1 MPCCPV
7 MHILFGPYADGCL
20 RAGHS
25 MLIVYAYLLE
35 AAMDAAFAGD
45 SYLALTLSSALAG
58 LDAFLLFMRC
68 LRFNRLGCLGF
79 HRLGCA
85 E

>member
-1 MPCCPV
+1 
-7 MHILFGPYADGCL
+7 
-20 RAGHS
+20 

-45 SYLALTLSSALAG
+45 SYLALTLSSVLAG

-68 LRFNRLGCLGF
+68 LHFNRLGCLGF

-85 E
+85 LALESEDQAMC